1 MSEMTIMFPACGDA
15 AKIPFFPLSV
25 LFRDVKPDN
34 ILLDER
40 GEAFDVVT
48 RHVDYIKL
56 QCECVPR
63 LMDAMLIIIR
73 FLLLF

>member
-1 MSEMTIMFPACGDA
+1 MPEITIMFPACGDA
-15 AKIPFFPLSV
+15 FFPLSV

-48 RHVDYIKL
+48 WHVDYIKL
-56 QCECVPR
+56 QCE
-63 LMDAMLIIIR
+63 
-73 FLLLF
+73 